1 MELFG
6 INNIINHNNC
16 VSAVTSVLFKQS
28 NYHYINIIF
37 SYSLDTVCTSKKSK
51 LCIHACVH
59 SFTFVVHSST
69 SA

>member
-6 INNIINHNNC
+6 INNIIDHNNC

-28 NYHYINIIF
+28 NHHYINIIF